1 MGAFAV
7 ESSDIV
13 APLTSLAALQDA
25 VRSLPPVPPGKVRVF
40 RGQTADYPSITPAAY
55 RNHLQLMAIWQIYS
69 RFLLEDITRHVFDGA
84 MSDDEFRVWTIW
96 LEAVAQHYGSGSQ
109 YLDVSYNVES
119 AAWFALHP
127 GEWTTEHS
135 VLGPPGPPSPYDL
148 PGETKWLKYTA
159 ATGPGYVYAFDVE
172 VWDGKSSSPPDL
184 ALVEL
189 SLGPEPFRTPRML
202 AQEGCLIRT
211 GTSDHY
217 DLRQHRVAGTPIGI
231 AAPLA
236 GSAFA
241 QRTVE
246 EMFPAPDRDPWYRR
260 FLSVPMM
267 PEVDADSGRVV
278 LRRPL
283 PVTLYRGESEAYNSG
298 IGATETFLYPP
309 LLHRALRQPEAKAD
323 AAPDEWWRAVA
334 ITEAT
339 PIVLE
344 AVLLH
349 AFPPAESDLW
359 NHELLL
365 ADIGDAA
372 PVYAKPDRPA
382 EGQAGLR
389 NVLFQFSLLEEIFW
403 ERAAQPG
410 VQATL
415 RRGLWLARHQ
425 DEWMAMLLCQD
436 FPGTLVNGWAQ
447 VRIRFDPDRRRLVF
461 QPAGTAMEWTE
472 LGAVPE
478 LGKPVMV
485 ALHLLRA
492 LSPGWKPE
500 ATPRVRASSGKN
512 GESINRYLVA
522 VIDGA
527 ARLIR
532 VADPAGVADWFVA
545 RDAQGEPYTSPRA
558 GIGAITVED
567 TRNFADIP
575 RAVFQQAMA
584 AAMAAGKS

>member
-1 MGAFAV
+1 
-7 ESSDIV
+7 
-13 APLTSLAALQDA
+13 LQEA
-25 VRSLPPVPPGKVRVF
+25 VRSLPPIPPGKARVF
-40 RGQTADYPSITPAAY
+40 RGQTTDYPTITPAAY
-55 RNHLQLMAIWQIYS
+55 RNHLQLMSIWHIYS
-69 RFLLEDITRHVFDGA
+69 RFLLEDITRQTFDGA
-84 MSDDEFRVWTIW
+84 MSGEEFRVWTIW

-159 ATGPGYVYAFDVE
+159 ATGPGFVYAFDVE

-184 ALVEL
+184 ALVDL
-189 SLGPEPFRTPRML
+189 SLGPQPFRTPRML

-211 GTSDHY
+211 GTTDHY
-217 DLRQHRVAGTPIGI
+217 DLRQHRVAGTPIEI

-241 QRTVE
+241 GRTVE

-260 FLSVPMM
+260 FLSIPMM
-267 PEVDADSGRVV
+267 PEVDTESHRVV
-278 LRRPL
+278 LQRPL
-283 PVTLYRGESEAYNSG
+283 PVTLYRGESEAYNSA
-298 IGATETFLYPP
+298 IGATETFLYPA
-309 LLHRALRQPEAKAD
+309 LLHRALQQRAEEPGAAAD
-323 AAPDEWWRAVA
+323 QWWRAVA

-344 AVLLH
+344 AALLH

-365 ADIGDAA
+365 ADSNDTA
-372 PVYAKPDRPA
+372 PVYSKPDEPA
-382 EGQAGLR
+382 GEQAGLR

-403 ERAAQPG
+403 ERAEQPG
-410 VQATL
+410 VHTTL
-415 RRGLWLARHQ
+415 RRGLWMARHGE
-425 DEWMAMLLCQD
+425 EWVAVLLCQD
-436 FPGTLVNGWAQ
+436 FPGTQVKGWAPAL
-447 VRIRFDPDRRRLVF
+447 IRLDPVRRRLIF
-461 QPAGTAMEWTE
+461 KPAGTAMEWTE
-472 LGAVPE
+472 LGGVPE
-478 LGKPVMV
+478 LGKPVIL

-492 LSPGWKPE
+492 LSPAWKPE
-500 ATPRVRASSGKN
+500 ATPRLVTSSGKD
-512 GESINRYLVA
+512 GGSLNRYLVA

-532 VADPAGVADWFVA
+532 VPDPARVADWFVA
-545 RDAQGEPYTSPRA
+545 RDAQGEPYTSPQT
-558 GIGAITVED
+558 GIGAITIED
-567 TRNFADIP
+567 SRKFAEIP
-575 RAVFQQAMA
+575 ADVFRQAMSSA
-584 AAMAAGKS
+584 AAAQKA